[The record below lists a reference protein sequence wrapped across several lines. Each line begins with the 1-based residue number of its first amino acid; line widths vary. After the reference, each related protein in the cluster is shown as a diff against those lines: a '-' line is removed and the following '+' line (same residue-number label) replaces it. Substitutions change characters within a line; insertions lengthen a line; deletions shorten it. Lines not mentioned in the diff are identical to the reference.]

1 MKTKSILSLALS
13 LLMMLSMAACNHA
26 GSEPPETTAA
36 PIKTDVANPLSMDDI
51 DAIPIAN
58 DSMTEEQLRQICVDF
73 ARLQL
78 TYGWTVSEE
87 VTYSNG
93 RAEKTF
99 YPDKVYGGIPYIS
112 NSVGN
117 IYTAARYVNLVN
129 GVIDVSDGPDVF
141 KIFANQCSGSLF
153 WAWARVCNS
162 FHFAGTS
169 DTLDKTGC
177 LPLGDYTYSDTLT
190 DYREYSTVNI
200 CMDNGPETMY
210 KAYAMLKPGDGIV
223 NYTTAGHM
231 CMVSKEP
238 NIVYREDGVT
248 IDPNR
253 STITY
258 LDQMMGWNEQ
268 IQSNGIPY
276 EIEGSLDCTISFA
289 FMFNQGYLPFTIAE
303 LNKND
308 PVEKGEVK
316 LDCADT
322 SVSVSKLSGCN
333 LTSNYAIS
341 DITLTVKDKDGKEAY
356 SYTHNV
362 YPAGLDKCY
371 DPTFL
376 EDVVNSEA
384 LAPYTNG
391 KYTVEISA
399 RIGTGEKLV
408 AYTATLVS

>member
-1 MKTKSILSLALS
+1 MKRIFSLLLAVIMILS
-13 LLMMLSMAACNHA
+13 MVACNNN
-26 GSEPPETTAA
+26 SEAPETTTA

-51 DAIPIAN
+51 EAIPIAN
-58 DSMTEEQLRQICVDF
+58 DSMTEEELRQICVDF

-117 IYTAARYVNLVN
+117 IYTAVRYVNPQN
-129 GVIDVSDGPDVF
+129 GIIDVSEGPDVF
-141 KIFANQCSGSLF
+141 KLFANQCSGSLF

-162 FHFAGTS
+162 FHFNGTS

-177 LPLGDYTYSDTLT
+177 LPLGDYTYSDELT
-190 DYREYSTVNI
+190 DYRQYSTENI
-200 CMDNGPETMY
+200 CVDNGPEVMY
-210 KAYAMLKPGDGIV
+210 KAYAMLKPGDGFV

-231 CMVSKEP
+231 RMVSAEP
-238 NIVYREDGVT
+238 NIVYRADGVT

-289 FMFNQGYLPFTIAE
+289 FMFSQGYLPFTIAE

-316 LDCADT
+316 LDCTDS
-322 SVSVSKLSGCN
+322 SVSVSKLSGCT

-341 DITLTVKDKDGKEAY
+341 DMTLTVKDADGKEVY

-362 YPAGLDKCY
+362 YPAGLRKTY
-371 DPTFL
+371 DPASL
-376 EDVVNSEA
+376 AELVNSEA
-384 LAPYTNG
+384 LASYTNG
-391 KYTVEISA
+391 NYTVEISA

-408 AYTATLVS
+408 AYTGTLTA